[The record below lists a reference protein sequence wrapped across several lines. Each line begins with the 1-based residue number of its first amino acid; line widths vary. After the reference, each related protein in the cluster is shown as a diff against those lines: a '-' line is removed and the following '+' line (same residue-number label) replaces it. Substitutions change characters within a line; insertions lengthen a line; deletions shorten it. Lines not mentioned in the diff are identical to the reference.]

1 MPQDQ
6 TSPPVTEIER
16 VERASAVLSPLE
28 REVLVL
34 SAGHGLSTWAIA
46 ERLGIGERRARRL
59 LARALSKFDRALTRT
74 SSSRWRLW

>member
-1 MPQDQ
+1 MPQVP
-6 TSPPVTEIER
+6 SLPPPAEIER

-34 SAGHGLSTWAIA
+34 SAGHGLGTSAIA

-59 LARALSKFDRALTRT
+59 LARALRKFDRALTGP
-74 SSSRWRLW
+74 SSRWRWW